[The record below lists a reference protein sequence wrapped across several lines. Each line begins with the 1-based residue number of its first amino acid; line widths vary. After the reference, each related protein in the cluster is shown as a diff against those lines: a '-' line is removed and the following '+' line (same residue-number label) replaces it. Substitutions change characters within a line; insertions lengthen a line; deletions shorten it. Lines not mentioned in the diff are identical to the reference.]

1 MKNLNNILL
10 LLVLATMFG
19 CEPPITFNEPQPSN
33 TKNLSEFPK
42 RLQGEYLGISDRSTL
57 IINDYII
64 QEVYDYNETIHI
76 NQLDTNSR
84 LSGDTL
90 IDLSTNE
97 RTIITRVG
105 DSIIN
110 HIHGIDTLFQINA
123 DNVLRKF
130 KGYYFINT
138 RCEKESWKV
147 EKIQLSKGELSI
159 SSISTKLELENLKE
173 ITETP
178 QDTIPPYNFKATK
191 KQFKEFV
198 KNNGFRDTKTF
209 IRK

>member
-1 MKNLNNILL
+1 
-10 LLVLATMFG
+10 
-19 CEPPITFNEPQPSN
+19 
-33 TKNLSEFPK
+33 
-42 RLQGEYLGISDRSTL
+42 
-57 IINDYII
+57 
-64 QEVYDYNETIHI
+64 
-76 NQLDTNSR
+76 
-84 LSGDTL
+84 
-90 IDLSTNE
+90 
-97 RTIITRVG
+97 
-105 DSIIN
+105 
-110 HIHGIDTLFQINA
+110 
-123 DNVLRKF
+123 VLRKF

-159 SSISTKLELENLKE
+159 SSISTKLELDNLKE